1 MQKIEWKYFVYDTD
15 QTLVLSNPAE
25 VRFINVGS
33 GGNIVTINQVFKLQ
47 PLETFLAGTSVYPY
61 EFNLK
66 TNQNEIDVTQYQIK
80 FTGGGVARLYVLI
93 KYYVK

>member
-1 MQKIEWKYFVYDTD
+1 MQKVEFKFFVYDTD

-25 VRFINVGS
+25 IRFLNVGS
-33 GGNIVTINQVFKLQ
+33 NIAVINQVFKLQ
-47 PLETFLAGTSVYPY
+47 PLTQFITGTSVYPY

-80 FTGGGVARLYVLI
+80 FQGGSGSRLYVLI